1 MIVNKS
7 YKVRLYPNKRQE
19 QMLVSIVGSCRY
31 VWNHFLEQ
39 RKNYYLE
46 NKKNLPYAVMAR
58 DLTKFRKSTDWLSTV
73 QSEPLQ
79 QSLRR
84 LDKAYNSF
92 FRKQNQFPRFKSKK
106 DSKQSFQKHQ
116 DWRVLGQKI
125 QIQKDLIVKFRG
137 EISDKADL
145 GTIVVSKHSTGKWFA
160 TITAKVEMKTPKKY
174 TKPIGIDVGLETLA
188 TLSTGKKYKNIQPQK
203 TLQGRLTS
211 LSRSLARKV
220 IGSNRRERARI
231 EVAKIYEKIR
241 NIRQNHIHQI
251 THNIVSKNHAT
262 IAVEDLNVSGMMR
275 NRHLAR
281 SLADAS
287 MRELLRQVQYK
298 QEWRGGKFIKIDRFF
313 PSSKTCSS
321 CNFVVDKLPLSVRS
335 WKCPKCS
342 KRHDRDFN
350 AAKVILAQGLAHS
363 PRGESEKVAVRR
375 GLPVSLKRNYALA

>member
-1 MIVNKS
+1 
-7 YKVRLYPNKRQE
+7 
-19 QMLVSIVGSCRY
+19 MLVSIVGSCRY